1 MFLIALKM
9 LFGDAARFFG
19 IVMGVTL
26 ACFVIAQQGA
36 IFIGIMN
43 RTTALITDM
52 GYPDIWVMDPKV
64 QYIDDVKP
72 LQETQLY
79 RVRGVEGV
87 AWASRLYKGM
97 IRARLEDGTFQ
108 NCNLIGIE
116 DSTLVGGPPAM
127 EQGSIAELRQ
137 SEAVIVDNIG
147 AATRL
152 ARRPHG
158 PDGPTVPLAIGN
170 VLELNDKRGIV
181 VGISR
186 NTRTFQSQP
195 MVYTTY
201 GRALQYA
208 PKERKSLSFVLVGAK
223 PGQDIQEL
231 CRRITERTGLAAY
244 TRDQFRWVTI
254 GYYLKNTGIPINF
267 GLAVSLGFLIGT
279 VITGFMFYNF
289 TLDNLR
295 FLGTLKAMGTGD
307 VKLLWMILLQAIVVG
322 LLGFGIG
329 IGLASLVGFQNRNSP
344 LAFSMPWQ
352 LLMVAGAAV
361 IVICMLSAMLSM
373 RRVVVLE
380 PAVVFKG

>member
-1 MFLIALKM
+1 M

-26 ACFVIAQQGA
+26 ACFVISQQGA

-72 LQETQLY
+72 LQETELY

-87 AWASRLYKGM
+87 GWASRLYKGM

-108 NCNLIGIE
+108 NCNLLGIE
-116 DSTLVGGPPAM
+116 DSTLVGGPPGMVA
-127 EQGSIAELRQ
+127 GSLAELRRAD
-137 SEAVIVDNIG
+137 AVIVDSVG
-147 AATRL
+147 ASTRL
-152 ARRPHG
+152 ARRPSG
-158 PDGPTVPLAIGN
+158 GSGRPVPLALGDI
-170 VLELNDKRGIV
+170 LELNDKRGIV

-195 MVYTTY
+195 TVYTTY
-201 GRALQYA
+201 TRALTFA
-208 PKERKSLSFVLVGAK
+208 PRERKSLSFVLVGAK
-223 PGQDIQEL
+223 PGEDLRAL

-267 GLAVSLGFLIGT
+267 GLAVSLGLLIGT

-295 FLGTLKAMGTGD
+295 YLGTLKAMGAGD
-307 VKLLWMILLQAIVVG
+307 STLLWMILLQAVVVG
-322 LLGFGIG
+322 ILGFGIG
-329 IGLASLVGFQNRNSP
+329 LGLASLVGWQNRNSP

-352 LLMVAGAAV
+352 LVLVAGAAV
-361 IVICMLSAMLSM
+361 VVICMLSAMLSM

-380 PAVVFKG
+380 PAVVFK

>member
-1 MFLIALKM
+1 MFRIALKM

-26 ACFVIAQQGA
+26 ACFVITQQGA

-43 RTTALITDM
+43 RTTAVITDM

-64 QYIDDVKP
+64 QYIDDIKP

-87 AWASRLYKGM
+87 AWANRIYKGM
-97 IRARLEDGTFQ
+97 IRVRMEDGTFQ

-116 DSTLVGGPPAM
+116 DSTLMGGPPAM
-127 EQGSIAELRQ
+127 QSGRVADLRQ
-137 SEAVIVDNIG
+137 ADAVIVDEVG
-147 AATRL
+147 ATTRL
-152 ARRPHG
+152 TRPG
-158 PDGPTVPLAIGN
+158 AKPGDPPVPLKTGD
-170 VLELNDKRGIV
+170 VLELNDRRAIV

-195 MVYTTY
+195 IIYTTY
-201 GRALQYA
+201 SRALSFA
-208 PKERKSLSFVLVGAK
+208 PKERKSLSFVVVGAE
-223 PGQDIQEL
+223 PGQDLQAL
-231 CRRITERTGLAAY
+231 CNRITQRTGLAAY

-267 GLAVSLGFLIGT
+267 GLAVILGFLIGA

-295 FLGTLKAMGTGD
+295 FLGTLKAMGASD
-307 VKLLWMILLQAIVVG
+307 VKLLWMILLQAVVVG
-322 LLGFGIG
+322 MLGFGIG
-329 IGLASLVGFQNRNSP
+329 VGLASLVGFVNINTP
-344 LAFSMPWQ
+344 LAFAMPWQ
-352 LLMVAGAAV
+352 LVVVSGAAV
-361 IVICMLSAMLSM
+361 VIICMLSAMLSM
-373 RRVVVLE
+373 KRVMVLE